1 MARIGVAKAEFWP
14 SVSLSGSIR
23 PSNIRGGA
31 NPTSWSLGPQIN
43 LPIFTGGANRANLKA
58 AESRAVQAHIR
69 WQAAVLDAV
78 EEVENGLSAWR
89 RGGANV
95 AAQRKLVGTAQETV
109 TPAAVEA
116 LYGIRVVALIDPRGR
131 AAALVRDR
139 ERAE

>member
-1 MARIGVAKAEFWP
+1 M
-14 SVSLSGSIR
+14 
-23 PSNIRGGA
+23 
-31 NPTSWSLGPQIN
+31 GPQIN

-109 TPAAVEA
+109 TLARDSWRAGQTDFFTVLDAERTA
-116 LYGIRVVALIDPRGR
+116 LTARTAL
-131 AAALVRDR
+131 AAALRDQ
-139 ERAE
+139 AAAYIAVSIAAAAPM